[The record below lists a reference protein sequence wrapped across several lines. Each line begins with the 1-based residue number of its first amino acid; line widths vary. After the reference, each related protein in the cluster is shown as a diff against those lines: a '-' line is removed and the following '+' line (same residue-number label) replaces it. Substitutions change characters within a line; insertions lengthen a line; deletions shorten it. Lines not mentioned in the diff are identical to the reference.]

1 MYTQHLGRLF
11 WALPLFFL
19 ATFFIANESAASP
32 ETEHFEHWYVDIRK
46 AVNQTDA
53 SGEHLQPS
61 GIIIQ
66 DVDGDG
72 HKDLLVSS
80 GYEQYQQPVVVLFNQ
95 KGRIGINDSAP
106 SFAPFSLDNR
116 TYKSQSAKIEK
127 ICAADIDK
135 DGCLDFVSAGVQVDK
150 KIHHVYRN
158 RPVDSVDGAAC
169 EGYEKTPTYA
179 LNPVTPEET
188 VNSMGFG
195 CAFGD
200 ADGDGDLDLAVSVAY
215 SDEFSCSGGAPSR
228 CSKGTIAIYENE
240 EGHLNRTSTWQIS
253 DDESLIHAGDV
264 QFADVNQDGV
274 MDLAVSA
281 TGARVYFGEPAEAG
295 STIKKNADYVA
306 PQTAP
311 NTLEYSSGIDVG
323 WLDGFSSM
331 AVAISMNNNS
341 DQREDTGLDHIFVP
355 HKNKLAETQY
365 HWSSQSRGPGAD
377 IRLANINP
385 RLDVISARYA
395 QGEDLQGVKNKL
407 SMESAI
413 STCTTPVD
421 ENSSANVYFDI
432 ASSGG
437 GGSTHQ
443 LDGYHKMNI
452 LGQNIRLSKIGGMF
466 EKRTFTQVLG
476 PRQSVVTIRDPRGQT
491 FISEVLGVTTKDG
504 QQIAYTRAQ
513 GANWVS
519 IPMTK
524 ERDKNLKV
532 TVTYLAA
539 DNPDVVIADGC
550 GFIHVFQNPNHATAS
565 HVSGARR

>member
-1 MYTQHLGRLF
+1 MQQIRWLF
-11 WALPLFFL
+11 WALPLRLF
-19 ATFFIANESAASP
+19 AISVIANESAASP
-32 ETEHFEHWYVDIRK
+32 EAEQFEHWYVDIRK
-46 AVNQTDA
+46 AVNQSAA
-53 SGEHLQPS
+53 SGDHLQPS
-61 GIIIQ
+61 GVIIQ

-95 KGRIGINDSAP
+95 KGRAGSNNSAP

-127 ICAADIDK
+127 ICAADIDQ
-135 DGCLDFVSAGVQVDK
+135 DGCLDFVSAGVEVDK

-158 RPVDSVDGAAC
+158 RPVDSVDGATC
-169 EGYEKTPTYA
+169 KGYERTPTYA
-179 LNPVTPEET
+179 LNPVTPEGT
-188 VNSMGFG
+188 VKAMGFG

-215 SDEFSCSGGAPSR
+215 SDEFNCSGGAPSR
-228 CSKGTIAIYENE
+228 CSKGTIAIYANE
-240 EGHLNRTSTWQIS
+240 DGDLNDTSTWKIS

-281 TGARVYFGEPAEAG
+281 TGARVYFGEPMKAG
-295 STIKKNADYVA
+295 SIIKKNAEYVA
-306 PQTAP
+306 PQSAP

-323 WLDGFSSM
+323 WLDGFSNM

-341 DQREDTGLDHIFVP
+341 DQREDTGLDHVFVP
-355 HKNKLAETQY
+355 DKNKLSETQY

-395 QGEDLQGVKNKL
+395 QGEDLQGMKHKL
-407 SMESAI
+407 NMGSAI
-413 STCTTPVD
+413 STCMTPVD
-421 ENSSANVYFDI
+421 ENSSVNVYFNI
-432 ASSGG
+432 ASSGDG
-437 GGSTHQ
+437 SSTHQ
-443 LDGYHKMNI
+443 LDGYQNMNI
-452 LGQNIRLSKIGGMF
+452 LGQNIRLSKIGGTF

-476 PRQSVVTIRDPRGQT
+476 PRQSVITIRDLRGQT

-504 QQIAYTRAQ
+504 KQIAYTSTQ

-519 IPMTK
+519 VPITK
-524 ERDKNLKV
+524 ERDKSLKV

-539 DNPDVVIADGC
+539 DNPDIVVADGC
-550 GFIHVFQNPNHATAS
+550 GFIHVFQNPNEATAS
-565 HVSGARR
+565 HDSGAS